1 MIGLILFPC
10 IFLGTHLVLL
20 IWKLM
25 SFGSGNLCDF
35 LCAKLSLLSE
45 LSVFWVFDSR
55 DSSSDFLI
63 PSLLCFSHPFALIS
77 IDCLTIS
84 SGSTE
89 LLISA
94 VIFLVSQSSFF
105 FFFPVKVIFSI
116 LFCFINT
123 VSLLTSQLGFSK
135 LLSSICL
142 FCFSCYVL
150 SSKVKGSLV
159 STHIYVRPLKWWLE
173 TAQGEGSVDCFSV
186 RWSDG
191 APSPGSA
198 PTSLVLD
205 LYQWVVRFPRE
216 GSPLVLSGGRFC
228 GNPVGEE
235 VGLRGCRSVETFS

>member
-77 IDCLTIS
+77 IDCLTVS

-105 FFFPVKVIFSI
+105 FFFSLWRLFLASCSASSIQYHYLHPNSGSPSCCHLFVCFVFHVMCFLRKSRDPWCLLIFMWGHWNDDWK
-116 LFCFINT
+116 LRKEKGLLT
-123 VSLLTSQLGFSK
+123 VSL
-135 LLSSICL
+135 
-142 FCFSCYVL
+142 
-150 SSKVKGSLV
+150 
-159 STHIYVRPLKWWLE
+159 
-173 TAQGEGSVDCFSV
+173 
-186 RWSDG
+186 
-191 APSPGSA
+191 
-198 PTSLVLD
+198 
-205 LYQWVVRFPRE
+205 
-216 GSPLVLSGGRFC
+216 
-228 GNPVGEE
+228 
-235 VGLRGCRSVETFS
+235 